1 MTPYST
7 GATLF
12 GTKPSWIPNELDQ
25 QRILSYQLYE
35 EIYWSVPDTFKLTQR
50 GTNDKPIY
58 IPTAKTIINTMNRFT
73 APDFGVV
80 MTNKTNPD
88 VTSADVQAAT
98 MAFSDLFIR
107 EEFKSK
113 FQGSKRYGLIR
124 GDWAW
129 HIFADAKKPLGSRIT
144 IQDIDP
150 ASMFPITDDNDV
162 DKIIGVHLV
171 ETITVGSD
179 TRIRRQT
186 YRKVPKSD
194 GTNTITVEEAIYAT
208 DDWEGPSAKPL
219 TIIKPVMA
227 LPPQITQLP
236 VYHLKNFWEPQNPF
250 GSSEIRGFERLM
262 GAINQSISDE
272 ELALALEGLGTYVT
286 DADPPVDDDDNPV
299 PWYLGPGRVVEVRP
313 GSSFNRVTGVGTVGP
328 YIEHNNW
335 LWARMKEAAAT
346 PDVAVGVVDVTL
358 AQSGIALALQ
368 LSPINA
374 AAGEKNEIIIE
385 KHAQMFYDLL
395 NGWYPAYEQTTFTDV
410 VATPTI
416 GDPVPVDRT
425 AKFAELDT
433 MLAGHVISAA
443 YYRSE
448 ARKLG
453 YVFPDDM
460 DSQIAAEQTALAGA
474 ADPFAVRTAADVTGG
489 TANGG

>member
-1 MTPYST
+1 
-7 GATLF
+7 
-12 GTKPSWIPNELDQ
+12 
-25 QRILSYQLYE
+25 
-35 EIYWSVPDTFKLTQR
+35 
-50 GTNDKPIY
+50 
-58 IPTAKTIINTMNRFT
+58 
-73 APDFGVV
+73 
-80 MTNKTNPD
+80 
-88 VTSADVQAAT
+88 
-98 MAFSDLFIR
+98 
-107 EEFKSK
+107 
-113 FQGSKRYGLIR
+113 
-124 GDWAW
+124 
-129 HIFADAKKPLGSRIT
+129 
-144 IQDIDP
+144 
-150 ASMFPITDDNDV
+150 
-162 DKIIGVHLV
+162 
-171 ETITVGSD
+171 
-179 TRIRRQT
+179 
-186 YRKVPKSD
+186 
-194 GTNTITVEEAIYAT
+194 
-208 DDWEGPSAKPL
+208 
-219 TIIKPVMA
+219 
-227 LPPQITQLP
+227 
-236 VYHLKNFWEPQNPF
+236 
-250 GSSEIRGFERLM
+250 
-262 GAINQSISDE
+262 
-272 ELALALEGLGTYVT
+272 
-286 DADPPVDDDDNPV
+286 
-299 PWYLGPGRVVEVRP
+299 
-313 GSSFNRVTGVGTVGP
+313 VGTVGP